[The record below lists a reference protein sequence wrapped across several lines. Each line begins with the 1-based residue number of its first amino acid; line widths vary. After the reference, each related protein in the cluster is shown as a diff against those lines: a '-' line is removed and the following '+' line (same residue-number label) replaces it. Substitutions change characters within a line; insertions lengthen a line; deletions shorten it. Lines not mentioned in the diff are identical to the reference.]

1 MTYHS
6 GKDGTLIYN
15 GSRVA
20 KVTNWNVSAS
30 IDTLETTTLTE
41 SDRSFVPGL
50 RSYTGS
56 ATIFYYDDAPKPLL
70 ERVVGTSPTSESDIL
85 TIKLG
90 WGTKYIEG
98 RCIIN
103 SGELSCAVGEVM
115 QSNIQFQFTGP
126 LVGAVL

>member
-6 GKDGTLIYN
+6 GKDGSLTYD
-15 GSRVA
+15 GSQVA

-41 SDRSFVPGL
+41 SDRSFIPGL
-50 RSYTGS
+50 RRYTGS

-70 ERVVGTSPTSESDIL
+70 ERVVGTSPVSELDIFR
-85 TIKLG
+85 IKLG
-90 WGTKYIEG
+90 WGAKYIEG
-98 RCIIN
+98 QCIIT

-115 QSNIQFQFTGP
+115 QAAIQFQFTGP

>member
-6 GKDGTLIYN
+6 GKDGTLTCN

-20 KVTNWNVSAS
+20 KVSNWTLSANVE
-30 IDTLETTTLTE
+30 TMETTTLTE

-50 RSYTGS
+50 RGYSGS
-56 ATIFYYDDAPKPLL
+56 ATIFYYDDAPRPLL
-70 ERVVGTSPTSESDIL
+70 ERVVGVSPVNESDIFK
-85 TIKLG
+85 IRLG
-90 WGTKYIEG
+90 WGAKYIEG
-98 RCIIN
+98 QCIIT

-115 QSNIQFQFTGP
+115 QSSIQFQFTGP

>member
-6 GKDGTLIYN
+6 GKDGVLTYN
-15 GSRVA
+15 GGRVA
-20 KVTNWNVSAS
+20 KVSNWTLSAS
-30 IDTLETTTLTE
+30 VETLETTSLTE

-50 RSYTGS
+50 RVYSGS

-70 ERVVGTSPTSESDIL
+70 ERVVGTSPINEADIFR
-85 TIKLG
+85 IKLG
-90 WGTKYIEG
+90 WGAKYVEG
-98 RCIIN
+98 QCIIT

-115 QSNIQFQFTGP
+115 QAAIQFQFTGP